1 MSKVVDVTGGIKTS
15 EEIGSRL
22 RRVRTQKKIGLR
34 ELARRIDIDPNAL
47 SRLETGKRKVTVEW
61 LTKLSGALDIPV
73 SELLDDAKFEGQ
85 VVVMAKAC
93 CNDWRET
100 CWFPTEQ
107 RYSVQVPP
115 DSRHQDGERFAIEGN
130 CPAMNLRYAEGS
142 LIICVPIK
150 NISDG
155 LVIGKRYLI
164 ESWRKQK
171 RRKECEL
178 TIKKLTADSE
188 GKLWFVTESS
198 HPAYQMSIPF
208 SDTGDFAIKPVAQV
222 VGSMQLE

>member
-1 MSKVVDVTGGIKTS
+1 MLKAVDVTGRIQTS
-15 EEIGSRL
+15 EQIGLRL
-22 RRVRTQKKIGLR
+22 RRLREQRKIGLR
-34 ELARRIDIDPNAL
+34 ELARRIDCDPNAL

-61 LTKLSGALDIPV
+61 LTMLSGALGVSV
-73 SELLDDAKFEGQ
+73 SEILEDEKYEGQ
-85 VVVMAKAC
+85 VMVMASAC
-93 CNDWRET
+93 CNDWRES
-100 CWFPTEQ
+100 CWFPTKE
-107 RYSVQVPP
+107 RYTVQVPP
-115 DSRHQDGERFAIEGN
+115 DSRHQDSERFAIEGR

-150 NISDG
+150 NTSDG

-164 ESWRKQK
+164 ESWRKHK

-178 TIKKLTADSE
+178 SVKKLTADDE

-208 SDTGDFAIKPVAQV
+208 SDTGDVAIKPVAQV